1 MSVYV
6 TATGAFLPGPPIDNE
21 AMEARGGLIGGEPS
35 RFKKMV
41 LRNNGIETRHYALD
55 DEGRQTHLNEELAAT
70 AIERAAAARGLSL
83 GEVGMLAVG
92 TTLPDILAPGFASM
106 VHGRLGANGT
116 GVGPMEILSTG
127 GICASGAAAL
137 QHAWAAVATGRH
149 DRAVACGSELCSH
162 MGKPSRWA
170 NEVTAHHERT
180 DTPEGFHYFNA
191 EFLRFML
198 ADGAG
203 AALLEHNPNPEG
215 PSLRVDWIELTSY
228 AHELPVCM
236 YLGTSD
242 PNDVRVGNT
251 WLTVDHPGVAHDEG
265 MLLVRQ
271 NTRLL
276 ADNIMRVGAEEARR
290 LIKKGRIDPQAGY
303 DWCLPH
309 LSSYFFKPKLVEA
322 MREVGIEIPTERWFT
337 NLAERGNTGAASIY
351 IILNEAL
358 ANGLFS
364 PGERI
369 LVIVPESGRFTM
381 SFMQFTCV

>member
-35 RFKKMV
+35 RYKKMV

-83 GEVGMLAVG
+83 GEIGMLAVG
-92 TTLPDILAPGFASM
+92 TTLPDIMAPGFASM
-106 VHGRLGANGT
+106 VHGRLGRNSDD
-116 GVGPMEILSTG
+116 VGPMEVLTTG

-137 QHAWAAVATGRH
+137 QHAWAALATERH
-149 DRAVACGSELCSH
+149 DRAIACGSELGSP

-170 NEVTAHHERT
+170 HEITAHAERT
-180 DTPEGFHYFNA
+180 DAPEGFHYFNA

-198 ADGAG
+198 SDGAG
-203 AALLEHNPNPEG
+203 AALLERTPNPEG
-215 PSLRVDWIELTSY
+215 RSLRVDWIELSSY

-251 WLTVDHPGVAHDEG
+251 WLTVDDPAVAHEEG
-265 MLLVRQ
+265 MLLLRQ
-271 NTRLL
+271 NTRVL
-276 ADNIMRVGAEEARR
+276 ADNIVRVGMEESKR
-290 LIKKGRIDPQAGY
+290 LIKKGRIDPKAGY

-309 LSSYFFKPKLVEA
+309 LSSYFFQSKLQET
-322 MREVGIEIPTERWFT
+322 MHEVGVEIPPERWFT
-337 NLAERGNTGAASIY
+337 NLKDRGNTGAASIY

-358 ANGLFS
+358 EKGLFS
-364 PGERI
+364 PGDRI
-369 LVIVPESGRFTM
+369 LAIVPESGRFIM